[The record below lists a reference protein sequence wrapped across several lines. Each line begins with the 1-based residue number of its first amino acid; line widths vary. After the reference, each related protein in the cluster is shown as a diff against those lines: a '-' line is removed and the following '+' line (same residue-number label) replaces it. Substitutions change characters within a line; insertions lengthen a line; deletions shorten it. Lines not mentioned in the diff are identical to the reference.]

1 MRFSLPSM
9 ELENQYTFYG
19 NKPTNIQLSSNSS
32 RLSVIDSNALLY
44 IIDLDKIDEDGQGKG
59 RTIIKS
65 RKCQIFFQGNF
76 LSITSE
82 IFVRDYVDIDAVYS

>member
-59 RTIIKS
+59 RTIILQETV
-65 RKCQIFFQGNF
+65 RLFFK
-76 LSITSE
+76 E
-82 IFVRDYVDIDAVYS
+82 IFTPSKVRYSLEIM

>member
-9 ELENQYTFYG
+9 ELENQYSFYG

-59 RTIIKS
+59 RTIIKL
-65 RKCQIFFQGNF
+65 KKTFQIDRLFFQGNF
-76 LSITSE
+76 LSIKSE
-82 IFVRDYVDIDAVYS
+82 IIVR

>member
-1 MRFSLPSM
+1 M

-59 RTIIKS
+59 RTII
-65 RKCQIFFQGNF
+65 
-76 LSITSE
+76 
-82 IFVRDYVDIDAVYS
+82 